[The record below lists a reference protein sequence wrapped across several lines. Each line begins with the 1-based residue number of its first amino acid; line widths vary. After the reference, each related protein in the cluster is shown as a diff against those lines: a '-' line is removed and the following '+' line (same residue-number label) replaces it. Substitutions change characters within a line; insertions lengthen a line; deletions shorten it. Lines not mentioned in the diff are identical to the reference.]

1 MKIHELKK
9 EEVSKYFTVFRT
21 NNFVMCISQLI
32 SLRWRNEGR
41 YICGRGKDFTQHFR
55 RKFYR

>member
-32 SLRWRNEGR
+32 SLR
-41 YICGRGKDFTQHFR
+41 
-55 RKFYR
+55 